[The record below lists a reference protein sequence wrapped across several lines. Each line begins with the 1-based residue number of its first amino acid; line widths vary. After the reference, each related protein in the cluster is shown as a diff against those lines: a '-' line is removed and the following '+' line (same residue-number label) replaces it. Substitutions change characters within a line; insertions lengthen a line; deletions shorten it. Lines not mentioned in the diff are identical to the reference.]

1 MDRIWR
7 DLIGGGILML
17 AGSGRIL
24 SNLMDGMGMI
34 AMGDEGDIMDVGDG
48 EASLLGPS
56 HDWIRGLD
64 SSAGGD
70 GSSCMSSRRFLGDSR
85 VRDGGL
91 IGIAG
96 MMGVKDWR
104 LG

>member
-34 AMGDEGDIMDVGDG
+34 AMGDGGDIIDG
-48 EASLLGPS
+48 GASSLTTS
-56 HDWIRGLD
+56 HGWIR
-64 SSAGGD
+64 
-70 GSSCMSSRRFLGDSR
+70 
-85 VRDGGL
+85 
-91 IGIAG
+91 
-96 MMGVKDWR
+96 
-104 LG
+104 